1 MKRIAIF
8 LLLTAIGACRPV
20 LQGELTENEANE
32 MLAALLEQG
41 LAGEKSACGD
51 GRYEIRVGRD
61 EFWRAWQ
68 ILRERGLP
76 RRQHAGLRQAYR
88 ERSLVPGRVEEQAVL
103 VAALQEELEETLES
117 ISGVVSA
124 RVHLTLAGG
133 SERGGEAPAPSAS
146 ILLMVLRRPPPLE
159 ESEVQRL
166 VAHAVQGLEP
176 QRVAVV
182 VLEAA
187 GRELQRP
194 PPPPAGT
201 TLAAIWPLGGA
212 LLLAGAAAI
221 WLLIKRR
228 QAAGRVRLLP

>member
-1 MKRIAIF
+1 MKRMAPIF
-8 LLLTAIGACRPV
+8 LLAVVSACRPV
-20 LQGELTENEANE
+20 LQGNLSENEANE

-41 LAGEKSACGD
+41 MSGEKAACGD

-68 ILRERGLP
+68 VLRERGLP

-103 VAALQEELEETLES
+103 IAALQEELAETLES

-124 RVHLTLAGG
+124 RVHLSLASGG
-133 SERGGEAPAPSAS
+133 ERGGEASAPSAS
-146 ILLMVLRRPPPLE
+146 ILLVVLRRPPPLE

-166 VAHAVQGLEP
+166 VAHAVHGLDP

-182 VLEAA
+182 FLEAA
-187 GRELQRP
+187 GRELQP
-194 PPPPAGT
+194 KASHPTGT
-201 TLAAIWPLGGA
+201 TISAIWPLAGA
-212 LLLAGAAAI
+212 ILLAGAAAI
-221 WLLIKRR
+221 WLFMKRR
-228 QAAGRVRLLP
+228 QAADKVRLLP